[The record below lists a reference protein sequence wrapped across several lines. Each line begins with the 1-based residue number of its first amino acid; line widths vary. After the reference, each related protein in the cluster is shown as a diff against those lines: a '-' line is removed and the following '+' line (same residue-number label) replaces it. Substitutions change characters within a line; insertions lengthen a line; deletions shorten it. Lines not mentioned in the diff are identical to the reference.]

1 MILLNDITWNI
12 IATPDDTQIYLSID
26 PELQADVDVA
36 LQRIENCIDDVRT
49 WMNQNFLKLNDSKT
63 EFVVVGSKTQ
73 IEKVDIEHIRV
84 GESNI
89 VPATSVRNLG
99 VMIDSNLTIDC
110 HVTAMSKAAF
120 CSIRNI
126 GRIRIHLTKD
136 AAETTI
142 HCAFVTSKLD
152 SNNSLLYGITN
163 TQVAR
168 LQRLQNIAARIITYT
183 EKKTDH
189 ISPVLADLHWL
200 PIEQRLIY
208 NKLCLIVYKIMYDK
222 APKYLTDLIKS
233 YVPGC
238 AACV

>member
-1 MILLNDITWNI
+1 MVL
-12 IATPDDTQIYLSID
+12 
-26 PELQADVDVA
+26 
-36 LQRIENCIDDVRT
+36 
-49 WMNQNFLKLNDSKT
+49 
-63 EFVVVGSKTQ
+63 GSKAQ
-73 IEKVDIEHIRV
+73 IEKADIEHIRV

-99 VMIDSNLTIDC
+99 VMIDSNLTMDC

-142 HCAFVTSKLD
+142 QCAFFTSKLD

-183 EKKTDH
+183 EKKNDH
-189 ISPVLADLHWL
+189 ISPVLADLHCL
-200 PIEQRLIY
+200 PTEQRLIY
-208 NKLCLIVYKIMYDK
+208 KLCLIVYKSMHDK
-222 APKYLTDLIKS
+222 TPKYLTDLIK
-233 YVPGC
+233 
-238 AACV
+238 